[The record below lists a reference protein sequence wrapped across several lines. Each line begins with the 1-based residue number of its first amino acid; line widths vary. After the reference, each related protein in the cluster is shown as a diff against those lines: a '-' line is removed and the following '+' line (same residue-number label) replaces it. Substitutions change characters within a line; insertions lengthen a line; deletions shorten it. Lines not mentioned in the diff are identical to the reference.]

1 MSLKRFSNKIE
12 IGCDE
17 AGRGSLSGPVVASAV
32 ILPKKFKNS
41 DLNDSKKLSL
51 KKREEL
57 SKIILAEALSYEIGI
72 VDQTEIDEIN
82 ILNASILAMHKALEK
97 TQINFEVILVD
108 GPHFKKYKN
117 HSHNCI
123 VRGDSKY
130 LAIAAAS
137 VIAKT
142 YRDKFMREIHNEFP
156 NYKWFKNKGYP
167 TKEHRIAI
175 KNFGVSKYHRKSFK
189 LIDNQTSLMI

>member
-41 DLNDSKKLSL
+41 DLDDSKKLSL

-57 SKIILAEALSYEIGI
+57 SKIILEEALSYEIGI
-72 VDQTEIDEIN
+72 VNQTEIDEIN

-97 TQINFEVILVD
+97 TKIDFEVILVD
-108 GPHFKKYKN
+108 GPHFKKYEN
-117 HSHNCI
+117 HPHNCI

-137 VIAKT
+137 IIAKT

-156 NYKWFKNKGYP
+156 NYKWCKNKGYP
-167 TKEHRIAI
+167 TKEHRLAI
-175 KNFGVSKYHRKSFK
+175 KNFGISKYHRKSFK

>member
-72 VDQTEIDEIN
+72 VDQKEIDEIN

-130 LAIAAAS
+130 IAIAAAS

>member
-72 VDQTEIDEIN
+72 VDQKEIDEIN

-167 TKEHRIAI
+167 TKEHRLAI

>member
-41 DLNDSKKLSL
+41 DLDDSKKLSL

-57 SKIILAEALSYEIGI
+57 SKIILEEALSYEIGI

-97 TQINFEVILVD
+97 TKIDFEVILVD
-108 GPHFKKYKN
+108 GPHFRKYKN

-137 VIAKT
+137 IIAKT

-156 NYKWFKNKGYP
+156 NYKWCKNKGYP
-167 TKEHRIAI
+167 TKEHRLAI
-175 KNFGVSKYHRKSFK
+175 KNFGISKYHRKSFK

>member
-41 DLNDSKKLSL
+41 DLDDSKKLSL

-57 SKIILAEALSYEIGI
+57 SKIILEEALSYEIGI
-72 VDQTEIDEIN
+72 VNQTEIDEIN

-97 TQINFEVILVD
+97 TKIDFEVILVD
-108 GPHFKKYKN
+108 GPHFKKYEN
-117 HSHNCI
+117 HPHNCI

-137 VIAKT
+137 IIAKT
-142 YRDKFMREIHNEFP
+142 YRDKFMTEIHNEFP
-156 NYKWFKNKGYP
+156 NYKWCKNKGYP
-167 TKEHRIAI
+167 TKEHRLAI
-175 KNFGVSKYHRKSFK
+175 KNFGISKYHRKSFK

>member
-72 VDQTEIDEIN
+72 VDQKEIDEIN

-108 GPHFKKYKN
+108 GPHFKEYKN

>member
-1 MSLKRFSNKIE
+1 MSLKRFSSKIE

-32 ILPKKFKNS
+32 ILPKNFKNL
-41 DLNDSKKLSL
+41 DLDDSKKLSL
-51 KKREEL
+51 RKREEL
-57 SKIILAEALSYEIGI
+57 SEIILEKAISCEIGI
-72 VDQTEIDEIN
+72 VDEKKIDEIN
-82 ILNASILAMHKALEK
+82 ILNASILAMHKALKK
-97 TQINFEVILVD
+97 TQNTFEVILVD
-108 GPHFKKYKN
+108 GPHFKSYKN

-123 VRGDSKY
+123 IRGDSKY

-137 VIAKT
+137 IIAKT
-142 YRDKFMREIHNEFP
+142 YRDKFMRKIHDEFP

-167 TKEHRIAI
+167 TKEHRLAI
-175 KNFGVSKYHRKSFK
+175 KSFGVSKYHRKSFK

>member
-41 DLNDSKKLSL
+41 DLDDSKKLSL

-57 SKIILAEALSYEIGI
+57 SKIILEEALSYEIGI

-97 TQINFEVILVD
+97 TKIDFEVILVD
-108 GPHFKKYKN
+108 GPHFKKYEN
-117 HSHNCI
+117 HPHNCI
-123 VRGDSKY
+123 IRGDSKY

-137 VIAKT
+137 IIAKT

-156 NYKWFKNKGYP
+156 NYKWCKNKGYP
-167 TKEHRIAI
+167 TKEHRLAI
-175 KNFGVSKYHRKSFK
+175 KNFGISNYHRKSFK

>member
-41 DLNDSKKLSL
+41 DLDDSKKLSL

-57 SKIILAEALSYEIGI
+57 SKIILEEALSYEIGI

-97 TQINFEVILVD
+97 TKIDFEVILVD

-137 VIAKT
+137 IIAKT

-156 NYKWFKNKGYP
+156 NYKWCKNKGYP
-167 TKEHRIAI
+167 TKEHRLAI
-175 KNFGVSKYHRKSFK
+175 KNFGISKYHRKSFK

>member
-41 DLNDSKKLSL
+41 DLDDSKKLSL

-57 SKIILAEALSYEIGI
+57 SKIILEEALSYEIGI

-97 TQINFEVILVD
+97 TKIDFEVILVD
-108 GPHFKKYKN
+108 GPHFKKYEN
-117 HSHNCI
+117 HPHNCI

-137 VIAKT
+137 IIAKT

-156 NYKWFKNKGYP
+156 NYKWCKNKGYP
-167 TKEHRIAI
+167 TKEHRLAI
-175 KNFGVSKYHRKSFK
+175 KNFGISKYHRKSFK

>member
-1 MSLKRFSNKIE
+1 ME
-12 IGCDE
+12 
-17 AGRGSLSGPVVASAV
+17 
-32 ILPKKFKNS
+32 
-41 DLNDSKKLSL
+41 
-51 KKREEL
+51 
-57 SKIILAEALSYEIGI
+57 EALSYEIGI

-97 TQINFEVILVD
+97 TKIDFEVILVD
-108 GPHFKKYKN
+108 GPHFKKYEN
-117 HSHNCI
+117 YPHNCI

-137 VIAKT
+137 IIAKT

-156 NYKWFKNKGYP
+156 NYKWCKNKGYP
-167 TKEHRIAI
+167 TKEHRLAI
-175 KNFGVSKYHRKSFK
+175 KNFGISKYHRKSFK

>member
-41 DLNDSKKLSL
+41 DLDDSKKLSL

-57 SKIILAEALSYEIGI
+57 SKIILEEALSYEIGI
-72 VDQTEIDEIN
+72 VNQTEIDEIN

-97 TQINFEVILVD
+97 TKIDFEVILVD
-108 GPHFKKYKN
+108 GPHFKKYET
-117 HSHNCI
+117 HPHNCI

-137 VIAKT
+137 IIAKT

-156 NYKWFKNKGYP
+156 NYKWCKNKGYP
-167 TKEHRIAI
+167 TKEHRLAI
-175 KNFGVSKYHRKSFK
+175 KNFGISRYHRKSFK
-189 LIDNQTSLMI
+189 LINNQTSLMI